1 MFLFTLYD
9 HIDQDEPLIIC
20 NSDQI
25 IDSDIKE
32 IINEFNLI
40 NCDVGIITFN
50 SLHPRFS
57 YVKSTN
63 DKVLNAAEKKVI
75 SNNAIA
81 GFLYYKKASL
91 FFKSAQNVIIKG
103 DALNGKYFISSTINE
118 LILSDYNIRH
128 RSIPSNNYHS
138 FYSPA
143 KIEEYEKYQLKNN
156 QSTSEDE
163 LSINIVIPAAG
174 LGSRFSKEGW
184 LRPKPFIRF
193 RDKTMIEHV

>member
-1 MFLFTLYD
+1 MIELVINNLIKYFPNEKFIFSVDQKAIDSFSIDKSIYLATKNNALIVPKTGETQGALCSCLLCID

-63 DKVLNAAEKKVI
+63 DKVLNAAEKK
-75 SNNAIA
+75 
-81 GFLYYKKASL
+81 LY
-91 FFKSAQNVIIKG
+91 
-103 DALNGKYFISSTINE
+103 
-118 LILSDYNIRH
+118 LIM
-128 RSIPSNNYHS
+128 
-138 FYSPA
+138 
-143 KIEEYEKYQLKNN
+143 Q
-156 QSTSEDE
+156 
-163 LSINIVIPAAG
+163 
-174 LGSRFSKEGW
+174 
-184 LRPKPFIRF
+184 
-193 RDKTMIEHV
+193 